1 MKIRE
6 FDDPYYVEGND
17 YDDTIINDD
26 PFADAFGTPDMY
38 RPDPKKRRY
47 SEEELGKMSVKEC
60 GVERLKCSKDKNA
73 LGLRDI
79 FTYNFKKYGISA
91 SPLSLLAISYLYG
104 KTDADDELMALLR
117 MNSHILF
124 DVDEDVQEL
133 SKFFL
138 SIGMKFPYLNN
149 AELNKLEALYNDTRY
164 CILIDDLLYDKDL
177 LPRKIKGITREEF
190 ERRNDTFPDRLL
202 DDVFQAFVRNSK
214 QYADDEDTIW
224 QIYDRR
230 NNCVI
235 SKPYKEKGA
244 GEIIADGTIDA
255 FIFFNLIEG
264 KYEKDYLDFF
274 VQKVKDL
281 RYKSYDMEL
290 SEFRGL
296 QDIWIDFKHLMAF
309 AKMKTNDEN
318 RLLEIKR
325 LIALAFLLKCNS
337 KDK

>member
-1 MKIRE
+1 MNIRE
-6 FDDPYYVEGND
+6 FDDPYYVESND

-38 RPDPKKRRY
+38 RPDPTRRY
-47 SEEELGKMSVKEC
+47 SEEELETMSVKERYD
-60 GVERLKCSKDKNA
+60 ERLKCSKEKND
-73 LGLRDI
+73 LGQRDI
-79 FTYNFKKYGISA
+79 FTYDFKKFGIAA
-91 SPLSLLAISYLYG
+91 SQLSLLAISYLYG
-104 KTDADDELMALLR
+104 KTGAEDELMALLR

-124 DVDEDVQEL
+124 DVDEDVIEL
-133 SKFFL
+133 SQFFL
-138 SIGMKFPYLNN
+138 LIGMKFPDLNN
-149 AELNKLEALYNDTRY
+149 AELNRLEELYNDTRY
-164 CILIDDLLYDKDL
+164 CGLIDELLFDKDL
-177 LPRKIKGITREEF
+177 LPRKISGITRDDL
-190 ERRNDTFPDRLL
+190 ERRNESFPDKLL
-202 DDVFQAFVRNSK
+202 DDVFQAFVRNSN
-214 QYADDEDTIW
+214 QYEDDEDTIW

>member
-17 YDDTIINDD
+17 YDDTIIKDD

-47 SEEELGKMSVKEC
+47 SEDELEKLSVKERSD
-60 GVERLKCSKDKNA
+60 ERLKCSKDENI

-79 FTYNFKKYGISA
+79 FTYNFKKFGIAA
-91 SPLSLLAISYLYG
+91 SPLSLFAISYLYG

-117 MNSHILF
+117 MNSHLLF
-124 DVDEDVQEL
+124 DVDEDVREL
-133 SKFFL
+133 SQFFL
-138 SIGMKFPYLNN
+138 LIGMKFPYLDN
-149 AELNKLEALYNDTRY
+149 AEVDKLEALYNDTRY

-177 LPRKIKGITREEF
+177 LPRKIKGITREDL

-202 DDVFQAFVRNSK
+202 DDVFQAFVRNSN
-214 QYADDEDTIW
+214 QYEDDEDTIW
-224 QIYDRR
+224 LIYDRR
-230 NNCVI
+230 NNCII

-244 GEIIADGTIDA
+244 GEIIADGTIDS
-255 FIFFNLIEG
+255 FIFYNLIEEKYG
-264 KYEKDYLDFF
+264 KEYLDFF
-274 VQKVKDL
+274 VQKIKDL
-281 RYKSYDMEL
+281 RYKSYDIEL
-290 SEFRGL
+290 SKFRYL
-296 QDIWIDFKHLMAF
+296 KDMWIDFNHLMTF

-325 LIALAFLLKCNS
+325 LIALAFLLMCNS

>member
-6 FDDPYYVEGND
+6 FDDPYYVDRND

-38 RPDPKKRRY
+38 RPDPTRRY
-47 SEEELGKMSVKEC
+47 SDEELEKMSVRERYD
-60 GVERLKCSKDKNA
+60 ERLKCSKDNNT

-79 FTYNFKKYGISA
+79 FTYDFKKFGIAA
-91 SPLSLLAISYLYG
+91 SSISLLAISYLYG
-104 KTDADDELMALLR
+104 KTGAEDELMALLR
-117 MNSHILF
+117 MNSILLF

-138 SIGMKFPYLNN
+138 SIGMRFPYLRN
-149 AELNKLEALYNDTRY
+149 AELDKLEALYNDTRY
-164 CILIDDLLYDKDL
+164 CLLVDDLLFDKEL
-177 LPRKIKGITREEF
+177 LPRKIKGITREEL
-190 ERRNDTFPDRLL
+190 ERRNNTFPDRLL
-202 DDVFQAFVRNSK
+202 DDVFQAFVRNSN
-214 QYADDEDTIW
+214 QYDDDEDTIW

-255 FIFFNLIEG
+255 FVFFNLIEE
-264 KYEKDYLDFF
+264 KYDKEYLDFF
-274 VQKVKDL
+274 VQKIKDL
-281 RYKSYDMEL
+281 RYKSYDIEL
-290 SEFRGL
+290 SEFRGYK
-296 QDIWIDFKHLMAF
+296 DIWIDFKHLMAF
-309 AKMKTNDEN
+309 AKMKTNNEN

>member
-17 YDDTIINDD
+17 YDDTIIKDD

-47 SEEELGKMSVKEC
+47 SEEELEKRSVKERSD
-60 GVERLKCSKDKNA
+60 ERLKCSKDENT

-79 FTYNFKKYGISA
+79 FTYDFKKFGIAA

-117 MNSHILF
+117 MNSYLLF
-124 DVDEDVQEL
+124 DVGEDIREL
-133 SKFFL
+133 SQFFL
-138 SIGMKFPYLNN
+138 LIGMKFPDLDN
-149 AELNKLEALYNDTRY
+149 AELDKLEELYNDTRY
-164 CILIDDLLYDKDL
+164 CILIDELLFDKEL
-177 LPRKIKGITREEF
+177 LPRKIKGITREDL

-202 DDVFQAFVRNSK
+202 DDVFLAFVRNSN
-214 QYADDEDTIW
+214 QYEDNEDTVW

-230 NNCVI
+230 NNCII

-244 GEIIADGTIDA
+244 GEIIANGTIRA
-255 FIFFNLIEG
+255 FLFFDLIEEKYG
-264 KYEKDYLDFF
+264 KEYLDFF
-274 VQKVKDL
+274 VQKVKDVH
-281 RYKSYDMEL
+281 YKSANIEL
-290 SEFRGL
+290 AKFRGL
-296 QDIWIDFKHLMAF
+296 KSIWVDFRHLMDF

-325 LIALAFLLKCNS
+325 LIALAFLLMCNS
-337 KDK
+337 KN